1 MQFRN
6 VAFDF
11 TAILPN
17 HRYSPNFN
25 SITFN
30 LNFFFRIQFSTLIR
44 FSFFRASIKEPSGKS
59 TRKFFQDETFCLVR
73 WITSSASNEIC
84 QCYLWY
90 WRYRQGR
97 FQNSSPEI
105 GTVFFWKTL
114 KSRTHWYLEKFW
126 QKYFL
131 RTVRKFGEYTWKEF
145 RASWKQLSPV
155 EGSFKP
161 MIYGLS
167 TRLPVMEVI
176 TVSLSVRHN
185 K

>member
-105 GTVFFWKTL
+105 GTVFLIGKPLNPGYQSVKRNSDKGLFFLVW
-114 KSRTHWYLEKFW
+114 RVYLERISS
-126 QKYFL
+126 FL
-131 RTVRKFGEYTWKEF
+131 ETTES
-145 RASWKQLSPV
+145 SW
-155 EGSFKP
+155 G
-161 MIYGLS
+161 I
-167 TRLPVMEVI
+167 I
-176 TVSLSVRHN
+176 
-185 K
+185 